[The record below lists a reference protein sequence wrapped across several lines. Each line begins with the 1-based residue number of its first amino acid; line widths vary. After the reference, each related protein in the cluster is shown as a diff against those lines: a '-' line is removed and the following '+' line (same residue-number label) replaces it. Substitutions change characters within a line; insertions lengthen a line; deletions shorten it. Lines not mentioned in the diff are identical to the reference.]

1 MRFNGRRY
9 VPGKVR
15 VNGGGGALGKQ
26 RDAFR
31 YRAGHGF
38 GGMENRHGP
47 HSVFDDDFRPSTHVS
62 QERRDTGHSGF
73 RFRDV
78 YHVFP
83 HV

>member
-1 MRFNGRRY
+1 
-9 VPGKVR
+9 
-15 VNGGGGALGKQ
+15 
-26 RDAFR
+26 
-31 YRAGHGF
+31 
-38 GGMENRHGP
+38 MENRHGP

>member
-15 VNGGGGALGKQ
+15 VNGSGRVLRKQ
-26 RDAFR
+26 RDAFG

-38 GGMENRHGP
+38 GGMEDRHGP
-47 HSVFDDDFRPSTHVS
+47 HSVFDDDFRPGTHVR
-62 QERRDTGHSGF
+62 QQRRDIGCGGF
-73 RFRDV
+73 LFRDV
-78 YHVFP
+78 DHVFP